1 MTCDF
6 KLITMAYQS
15 GDVNM
20 QPITYLQSCTMFFA
34 PLDEIIEALANNESL
49 YGVSNTELNNMVK
62 SNSQLAFYVNNF
74 DSMVK

>member
-1 MTCDF
+1 
-6 KLITMAYQS
+6 
-15 GDVNM
+15 M
-20 QPITYLQSCTMFFA
+20 QPITYLQSCNMFFV

>member
-1 MTCDF
+1 
-6 KLITMAYQS
+6 MAYQS

-49 YGVSNTELNNMVK
+49 YGVK
-62 SNSQLAFYVNNF
+62 
-74 DSMVK
+74 